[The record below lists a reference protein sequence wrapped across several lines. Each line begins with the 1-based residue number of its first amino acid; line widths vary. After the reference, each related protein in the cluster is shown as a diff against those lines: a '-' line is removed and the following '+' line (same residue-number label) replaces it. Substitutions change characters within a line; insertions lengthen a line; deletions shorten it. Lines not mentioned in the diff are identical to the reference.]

1 MLGWPDREATLLH
14 SVIWEFESLAEHQ
27 NKVEEDVGL
36 IKSTKR
42 ICAIYVEEQTGK
54 QVLVVKAT
62 TTERAWA
69 AFNDVWKP

>member
-1 MLGWPDREATLLH
+1 M
-14 SVIWEFESLAEHQ
+14 
-27 NKVEEDVGL
+27 GL

-54 QVLVVKAT
+54 QVLAVKAT